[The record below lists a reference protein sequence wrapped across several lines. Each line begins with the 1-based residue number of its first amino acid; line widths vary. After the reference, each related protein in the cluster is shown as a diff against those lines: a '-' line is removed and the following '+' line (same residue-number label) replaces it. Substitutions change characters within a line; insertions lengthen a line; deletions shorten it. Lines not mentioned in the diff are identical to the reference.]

1 MKSIE
6 VRPLRPSDSLD
17 ELTALLHRAF
27 GPLGR
32 LGLPCTCVGQS
43 VEVTRQRAR
52 RGQCYVAVAGDRLVG
67 TMTLEA
73 PDSGSDCVT
82 YRRSTVASLHQFAVD
97 PMAQGL
103 GCGEAMLQFAQRRA
117 RELGYCTL
125 ALDTPSRAAHL
136 VSFYQSQGFRRVAE
150 FRKAD
155 KPYWSTVL
163 CKTVGAT
170 RRPSTLWFSPHR
182 MLSLQAFRAEVRTG
196 PHRATT
202 RLGLPQSRAAQSA
215 DHRAASSKAALMPS

>member
-32 LGLPCTCVGQS
+32 LGLPCTCVSQS

-52 RGQCYVAVAGDRLVG
+52 RGQCYVAFAGDRLVG

-73 PDSGSDCVT
+73 PDRSSDCST

-97 PMAQGL
+97 QMAQGL
-103 GCGEAMLQFAQRRA
+103 GCGKAMLPFAQRRA

-136 VSFYQSQGFRRVAE
+136 VRFYESQGFRRVAE
-150 FRKAD
+150 FRKVD

-163 CKTVGAT
+163 CKTVSAT
-170 RRPSTLWFSPHR
+170 RQPTTLWLSPHR
-182 MLSLQAFRAEVRTG
+182 MLSLRAFGAEALAG
-196 PHRATT
+196 PRHAAT
-202 RLGLPQSRAAQSA
+202 RLDLPQGPAAQSA
-215 DHRAASSKAALMPS
+215 DRRVASSKAALMPS

>member
-52 RGQCYVAVAGDRLVG
+52 RGQCYVAVDGDRLLG
-67 TMTLEA
+67 TMTLEG
-73 PDSGSDCVT
+73 PDSSSDCAT

-103 GCGEAMLQFAQRRA
+103 GCGEAMLRFAQRRA

-136 VSFYQSQGFRRVAE
+136 LAFYQSQGFRRVAE
-150 FRKAD
+150 FRKAG

-182 MLSLQAFRAEVRTG
+182 MLSLRAFRAE
-196 PHRATT
+196 A
-202 RLGLPQSRAAQSA
+202 L
-215 DHRAASSKAALMPS
+215 AASPALRIHAA

>member
-6 VRPLRPSDSLD
+6 VRHLRSSDSLD

-73 PDSGSDCVT
+73 PDRGSDCAT

-125 ALDTPSRAAHL
+125 ALDTPSQAPHL
-136 VSFYQSQGFRRVAE
+136 VSFYERQGFRRVAE
-150 FRKAD
+150 IRKAD

-163 CKTVGAT
+163 CKTVGTT
-170 RRPSTLWFSPHR
+170 RRPSVLWLSPHR
-182 MLSLQAFRAEVRTG
+182 MLSLQAFGAGARTG
-196 PHRATT
+196 PHCAST
-202 RLGLPQSRAAQSA
+202 RLDLPQGPAAQSA
-215 DHRAASSKAALMPS
+215 DHHAASSRAALMPS

>member
-73 PDSGSDCVT
+73 PDSGSDCAT

-97 PMAQGL
+97 PMVQGL

-117 RELGYCTL
+117 RDLGYCTL

-136 VSFYQSQGFRRVAE
+136 VSFYQSQGFRPVAE
-150 FRKAD
+150 FRKSD

-163 CKTVGAT
+163 CKTVGT
-170 RRPSTLWFSPHR
+170 TSRQSTLWYSPHR
-182 MLSLQAFRAEVRTG
+182 MLSLRAFHAEASTDS
-196 PHRATT
+196 PSAAT
-202 RLGLPQSRAAQSA
+202 RLDLPQRPAAQSA
-215 DHRAASSKAALMPS
+215 DHRVASNKAALMPS

>member
-1 MKSIE
+1 
-6 VRPLRPSDSLD
+6 
-17 ELTALLHRAF
+17 
-27 GPLGR
+27 
-32 LGLPCTCVGQS
+32 VGQS
-43 VEVTRQRAR
+43 VEVTRLRAR

-67 TMTLEA
+67 TMTLEG
-73 PDSGSDCVT
+73 PDHGSDCAT

-97 PMAQGL
+97 PMVQGR
-103 GCGEAMLQFAQRRA
+103 GCGEEMLQFAQRRA

-125 ALDTPSRAAHL
+125 ALDTPSRATHL
-136 VSFYQSQGFRRVAE
+136 LTFYQSQGFRRVAE

-170 RRPSTLWFSPHR
+170 RRPSMLWFSPHR
-182 MLSLQAFRAEVRTG
+182 MLSLQAFGGGALTG
-196 PHRATT
+196 PLSAST
-202 RLGLPQSRAAQSA
+202 RLDLPQRSAAQLA